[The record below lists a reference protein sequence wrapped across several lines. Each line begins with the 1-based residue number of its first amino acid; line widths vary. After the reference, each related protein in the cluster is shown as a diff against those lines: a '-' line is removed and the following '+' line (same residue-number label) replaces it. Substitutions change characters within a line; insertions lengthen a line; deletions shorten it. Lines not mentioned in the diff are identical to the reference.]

1 MARILVVDDDPQI
14 TTLLNTLLSLQGFEV
29 HVVNDSTQAMAAAAS
44 TTPDLFILDLM
55 MPQPNGY
62 EICRLIRSDPKFRNT
77 PILIITA
84 ADDYGSKAISRAAGA
99 NDYMTKPFDQD
110 ELPKVIRSLIKLH
123 KTNP

>member
-29 HVVNDSTQAMAAAAS
+29 HVVNDSTQAMSAAAS

-84 ADDYGSKAISRAAGA
+84 SDDYGSKAISRAAGA

-123 KTNP
+123 KTNA